1 VREFDLKDH
10 EAIREEQLKVQA
22 KTGVVGC
29 TKVREVLVSDIFYHA
44 HVSELFV
51 DVTAVQ
57 RAIENYNTAE
67 DSVRKAAAGNP
78 LNHAMDAATNDDEK
92 TDAVRCRY
100 AFRHWKDQWM

>member
-1 VREFDLKDH
+1 MKDH

-51 DVTAVQ
+51 DVSAVQ

-67 DSVRKAAAGNP
+67 DSVRKAAASNP
-78 LNHAMDAATNDDEK
+78 LKHAMDAATNDDEK

>member
-1 VREFDLKDH
+1 MREFDLEDH

-67 DSVRKAAAGNP
+67 DSVRKAAAGNS
-78 LNHAMDAATNDDEK
+78 LKHAMDAATNDDEK